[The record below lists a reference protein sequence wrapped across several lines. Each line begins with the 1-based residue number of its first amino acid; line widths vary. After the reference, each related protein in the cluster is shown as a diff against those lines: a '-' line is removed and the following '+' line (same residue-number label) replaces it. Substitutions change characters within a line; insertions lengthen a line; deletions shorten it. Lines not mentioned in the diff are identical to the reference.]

1 MNSVEKNYT
10 KETAMTENQSNHKKI
25 CVILHL
31 YYVDL
36 WGYFLPYLRKI
47 DCDIDLYVTITD
59 GHSGL
64 FTDIHDAITSEFP
77 QAYIYSLPNKGMD
90 VAPFIYVMNEVFLSK
105 RTYDVIIKLHS
116 KKSLAHSFELG
127 ERWRN
132 ELTNALL
139 GSLEKMQNGYFAC
152 VGSDKFMVGSSN
164 WVQTQ
169 NVLGYEQQ
177 FFKVQITFN
186 DYEFVAGT
194 MFMANFH
201 LIMDWF
207 VLESIYDRFY
217 DNFNEG
223 YIGDGSIAHQIE
235 RVLGCLVK
243 LNNKKIL
250 KA

>member
-1 MNSVEKNYT
+1 MEQKPNL
-10 KETAMTENQSNHKKI
+10 HKKV

-36 WGYFLPYLRKI
+36 WVYFLPYLKRI
-47 DCDIDLYVTITD
+47 DTDIDLYVTITD

-64 FTDIHDAITSEFP
+64 FTDIHDAVVTEFP
-77 QAYIYSLPNKGMD
+77 QAHIYSLPNRGMD
-90 VAPFIYVMNEVFLSK
+90 VAPFLYVMNEIFLSK
-105 RTYDVIIKLHS
+105 RTYDVMVKLHS

-132 ELTNALL
+132 QLTDALL
-139 GSLEKMQNGYFAC
+139 GSLPKLQNGYFAC
-152 VGSDKFMVGSSN
+152 VGSDKAMVGSSS
-164 WVQTQ
+164 WILTQ
-169 NVLGYEQQ
+169 KVIGYEQQ
-177 FFKVQITFN
+177 FFSENITFS

-217 DNFNEG
+217 KEFKDG
-223 YIGDGSIAHQIE
+223 YIGDGSIAHQLE

-243 LNNKKIL
+243 VKGNNIL

>member
-1 MNSVEKNYT
+1 MK
-10 KETAMTENQSNHKKI
+10 ENQSNHKKI

-77 QAYIYSLPNKGMD
+77 QAYIYSLPNRGMD
-90 VAPFIYVMNEVFLSK
+90 VAPFIYVLNEIFLSK

-139 GSLEKMQNGYFAC
+139 GSLDKLQNGYFAC
-152 VGSDKFMVGSSN
+152 VGSDKAMVGSST
-164 WVQTQ
+164 WVLPQK
-169 NVLGYEQQ
+169 LIGYEQQ
-177 FFKVQITFN
+177 FFHDQITFN
-186 DYEFVAGT
+186 EYEFVGGT
-194 MFMANFH
+194 IFMANFN

-207 VLESIYDRFY
+207 VLNDIYGRFY
-217 DNFNEG
+217 DKFTDG
-223 YIGDGSIAHQIE
+223 YIVDGSIAHQLE

-243 LNNKKIL
+243 LKGFKIL

>member
-1 MNSVEKNYT
+1 MEK
-10 KETAMTENQSNHKKI
+10 SNHKKV

-36 WGYFLPYLRKI
+36 WGYFLPYLKTI
-47 DCDIDLYVTITD
+47 DTDIDLYVTITD

-64 FTDIHDAITSEFP
+64 FTDIHDAIISEFP
-77 QAYIYSLPNKGMD
+77 QAFIYSLPNKGMD
-90 VAPFIYVMNEVFLSK
+90 VAPFLYVLNEIYSSK

-116 KKSLAHSFELG
+116 KKSLAHSYELG

-132 ELTNALL
+132 QLTDALL
-139 GSLEKMQNGYFAC
+139 GSLPKLQNGYYAC
-152 VGSDKFMVGSSN
+152 VGSNNTMVGSSS
-164 WVQTQ
+164 WIQ
-169 NVLGYEQQ
+169 NQNILGYEQQ
-177 FFKVQITFN
+177 FFKEEITFS

-194 MFMANFH
+194 MFMANFN

-207 VLESIYDRFY
+207 VQNSIYDRFY
-217 DNFNEG
+217 KEFEDG
-223 YIGDGSIAHQIE
+223 YIGDGSIAHQLE

-243 LNNKKIL
+243 LNGNQIL